1 MLLFNY
7 FNRRT
12 IYRSSNISIHLMLLF
27 NFFLILLFSFPYY
40 FNTSNVTI
48 QLLEHLLNSI
58 FSYHFNTSNVT
69 IQLVLGVGKPYD
81 IANFNTSNVTIQ
93 RRIYKVKWVQFIY
106 FNTSNVT
113 IQLLCHCYL

>member
-1 MLLFNY
+1 
-7 FNRRT
+7 
-12 IYRSSNISIHLMLLF
+12 MLLF

-93 RRIYKVKWVQFIY
+93 HLFDLLKNHNYMISIHLMLL
-106 FNTSNVT
+106 FNEEY
-113 IQLLCHCYL
+113 IK